1 MPAPVRPANEP
12 ERLDALHRSRIL
24 DTQTDEAFEDLI
36 RIAAAICH
44 VPMAMVSLIDAERQW
59 LKARIGL
66 EARETTRDESFC
78 AHTIL
83 EPRLT
88 MVVEDALQ
96 DPRFSGNPFVTGVPA
111 VRFYAGA
118 PLLDRDGLPLG
129 SFCVMDREPRKL
141 EPAQLGA
148 LEALSRQASRLIEAH
163 RLAVELRYHL
173 DERQWY
179 EQQLRLHQEELERQ
193 NADLTELTRTDPLT
207 GLHNRRAFSVALEEV
222 AASGQR
228 YCVAVCDIDNF
239 KAINDLHGHAE
250 GDRVLQAVAGA
261 LRGQL
266 AARGRVARIGGEE
279 FVLLFPGSDIGE
291 ATLQCEYL
299 REMIANLP
307 DGLPVTVSIGVAGG
321 EPGNEPEEML
331 TRADAAMY
339 EAKRRGRN
347 RVVSG

>member
-1 MPAPVRPANEP
+1 MRPPARPENEA
-12 ERLDALHRSRIL
+12 ERLSALQRARIL
-24 DTQTDEAFEDLI
+24 DTQTDEGFEDLI

-59 LKARIGL
+59 LKARLGIDV
-66 EARETTRDESFC
+66 AETARDESFC

-83 EPRLT
+83 QPEVT
-88 MVVEDALQ
+88 MVVEDTLQ
-96 DPRFSGNPFVTGVPA
+96 DPRFSENPFVAGESG

-118 PLLDRDGLPLG
+118 PLLDSDGLPLG

-141 EPAQLGA
+141 TPDQLRA

-163 RLAVELRYHL
+163 RLATELRYHL
-173 DERQWY
+173 EERDWY
-179 EQQLRLHQEELERQ
+179 EQQLRLHQQELERQ
-193 NADLTELTRTDPLT
+193 NTDLTELTRTDPLT
-207 GLHNRRAFSVALEEV
+207 GLHNRRAFAVAVEEV

-228 YCVAVCDIDNF
+228 YCVAVCDIDEF
-239 KAINDLHGHAE
+239 KAVNDIHGHAE

-261 LRGQL
+261 LRDQV
-266 AARGRVARIGGEE
+266 AARGRVARMGGEE
-279 FVLLFPGSDIGE
+279 FVLLFPGAGVEE
-291 ATLQCEYL
+291 AALQCEYL
-299 REMIANLP
+299 RETIAHLP

-321 EPGNEPEEML
+321 EPGAPPEDVL

-347 RVVSG
+347 QVVSG

>member
-1 MPAPVRPANEP
+1 MRTPARPANEAG
-12 ERLDALHRSRIL
+12 RLDALHRSRIL

-36 RIAAAICH
+36 RIAAAICQ

-59 LKARIGL
+59 LKARIGIA
-66 EARETTRDESFC
+66 ARETGRDDSFC

-83 EPRLT
+83 EPDVT

-96 DPRFSGNPFVTGVPA
+96 DPRFRSNPFVTGETA

-118 PLLDRDGLPLG
+118 PLLDTDGFALG
-129 SFCVMDREPRKL
+129 GFCVMDREPRKL
-141 EPAQLGA
+141 QPAQLEA

-163 RLAVELRYHL
+163 RVAVELRYHL
-173 DERQWY
+173 DEREWY
-179 EQQLRLHQEELERQ
+179 EEQLRRHQEELERQ

-207 GLHNRRAFSVALEEV
+207 GLYNRRAFAVAMEEV

-239 KAINDLHGHAE
+239 KAINDVHGHVE

-261 LRGQL
+261 LGGQL
-266 AARGRVARIGGEE
+266 AARGRVARMGGEE
-279 FVLLFPGSDIGE
+279 FVLLFPGME
-291 ATLQCEYL
+291 AREAALQCESL
-299 REMIANLP
+299 RIAIARIP
-307 DGLPVTVSIGVAGG
+307 DSQPVTVSIGVAGG
-321 EPGNEPEEML
+321 GPGDRPEEVL
-331 TRADAAMY
+331 ARADAAMY

-347 RVVSG
+347 RVVTG